1 MSETSSAISTL
12 VSGVHVST
20 ENAEASNRP
29 QWEDET
35 YGSIPTRHKISP
47 VAGTEQGTV
56 EECQMSDTRSDALA
70 DEKVSAGLPDTA
82 VEARETLMKEE
93 TGPDGVADTV
103 NDDTRNSVDYATIG
117 AEGGAT
123 LEEASAISAVNEE
136 ASGASAAEP
145 TVPLTTVTSPDSEGS
160 SCPEDALPSAPS
172 DSDITPEGYLTVI
185 TAHPPPRLSE
195 ESIGVKSTMTHSSSK
210 AVVDGGDH
218 SHDGSSPPSS
228 PDELHFLDSTPLSS
242 FIPPSHARA
251 LSWPRAR
258 PPSTNLKRRRPSAA
272 EFETLDRK
280 ARRLE
285 SLVKRRK
292 DLDDVWV
299 QKGDSEGSIPE
310 SVNSQENSD
319 VLSGILEDDVR
330 PMDVEPDPSPPSTC
344 TSGDSP
350 SLRKTTNPKK
360 QLRLMDRILRCLTV
374 CPRFGKTTSRRA
386 SFSSTPSS
394 HHRRSPSPLR
404 SKSLDVRRV
413 SSTRVSRDR
422 PSLEPTP
429 SLEQF
434 LKSQAVPV
442 TFCPYCSRL
451 TLNELNVCSLC
462 HRSSSSSESQVE
474 ESIPEWSNGERF
486 EGLRLSM
493 SSTNTTM
500 TAITH
505 AATVQTTQSTQGPST
520 HEPTDYPSENRK
532 ALAPMRMFQRF
543 WTALRPWKV
552 RLHAPHLRIVELI
565 SQYIKPLSNEEK
577 AKALG
582 RMQNVW
588 RGVQEEDERRS
599 GEDTGIGSF
608 GSNYIPSTPPHIEL
622 DLGIEDMDD
631 DEPAAPVAPV
641 APPLWHL
648 SAPDSV
654 VSGCSRTESDSGSL
668 EMLKTPALRRLYRDM
683 LNPDV
688 DLGVMVEKWFWE
700 EVGGKRTT

>member
-1 MSETSSAISTL
+1 MSETSSAISTP
-12 VSGVHVST
+12 VSGAHVSA
-20 ENAEASNRP
+20 ENAEASNSRS

-47 VAGTEQGTV
+47 VAGTEPGAV
-56 EECQMSDTRSDALA
+56 EKGQMSDTGSDALA
-70 DEKVSAGLPDTA
+70 DEKVSSSLQDTA
-82 VEARETLMKEE
+82 VEARETVMKEE
-93 TGPDGVADTV
+93 TGLDAVADTV
-103 NDDTRNSVDYATIG
+103 KDDTHNSVDNLTTS
-117 AEGGAT
+117 AEGDAP
-123 LEEASAISAVNEE
+123 LEGISAISAVNEE
-136 ASGASAAEP
+136 ASGASTAEA
-145 TVPLTTVTSPDSEGS
+145 TVPVTTVSSPDSEGS
-160 SCPEDALPSAPS
+160 SCPEDALSAPS

-185 TAHPPPRLSE
+185 TDHPPPRLSE
-195 ESIGVKSTMTHSSSK
+195 ESIGVKSAVTHSSSK

-218 SHDGSSPPSS
+218 SHAGSSPPSS

-258 PPSTNLKRRRPSAA
+258 QPSTNLKRRRPSAA

-299 QKGDSEGSIPE
+299 QRGDSEGSIPE
-310 SVNSQENSD
+310 SVNSQESSD
-319 VLSGILEDDVR
+319 VLSAVLEDDVR
-330 PMDVEPDPSPPSTC
+330 PMNVEPDPSPPSTC
-344 TSGDSP
+344 ASGDSP
-350 SLRKTTNPKK
+350 PHRKTTNPKK
-360 QLRLMDRILRCLTV
+360 QLRLMARILRCFTV

-462 HRSSSSSESQVE
+462 HRSSSSSDGQVS
-474 ESIPEWSNGERF
+474 ESIPEWSHRERR
-486 EGLRLSM
+486 EGARLSM
-493 SSTNTTM
+493 NSTNSTM

-505 AATVQTTQSTQGPST
+505 AATVQTTQSTQAPSP
-520 HEPTDYPSENRK
+520 HEPADYPTENRK

-631 DEPAAPVAPV
+631 DEPAPPVAPV

-654 VSGCSRTESDSGSL
+654 VSGYSRTESDSGSL

-700 EVGGKRTT
+700 EVGGKRAT